1 MAETPLPVERR
12 EQIFPVLSAAQLKRI
27 AQYGTTR
34 TVRDGEVLFRQGDE
48 GVHLYVVLRGELDI
62 VRPDG
67 ESESLVVRHQ
77 QGNFSGETAMLSGR
91 RALATA
97 RAHGDGELVDIP
109 PSALRNLMV
118 TDAELSELF
127 MRAFILRRVAL
138 ISNNI
143 GDAVVLGSRHCART
157 LGLRE
162 FLTRNAHPYLYLDV
176 EDDEGARA
184 LVERLQIGP
193 HDIPVLI
200 CRGTK
205 VLRAPSNAEV
215 AECLGFNAGITT
227 DAVRDVIVV
236 GAGPA
241 GLSAAVYAASE
252 GLDVLVLENNA
263 PGGQA
268 GSSSKIE
275 NYLGFPTGIS
285 GQALAG
291 RAFTQAQK
299 FGANVAIARNVK
311 RLDCAGRPY
320 AVELEDGQR
329 IRARAIVI
337 ASGARYRRLDVENL
351 AQFENA
357 GVYYGATFVEAKLCE
372 GDEVIV
378 IGGGNSAG
386 QAAVYLSGIAKHVHM
401 LVRSGGLADTMSR
414 YLIRRIE
421 ETPTITLRTRTEIV
435 GLMGKTELS
444 AVRWRIATTGETEDR
459 PIRHVFCMMG
469 ADPCTSWL
477 KGCVALDDKGFVKTG
492 QDLSPEDLASTDW
505 TLSRHPMLLETSRPG
520 IFAVG
525 DVRSGNVKRVAS
537 AVGEGSIS
545 IPLVHRVLA
554 GVSSG
559 G

>member
-12 EQIFPVLSAAQLKRI
+12 EQIFPVLTAAQQKRI

-48 GVHLYVVLRGELDI
+48 GVHFYVVLRGELDI
-62 VRPDG
+62 VRPVGDG
-67 ESESLVVRHQ
+67 ESLIVRHQ

-138 ISNNI
+138 ISNNL
-143 GDAVVLGSRHCART
+143 GDAVVLGSHHCART

-162 FLTRNAHPYLYLDV
+162 FLTRNAHPHLYLDV

-184 LVERLQIGP
+184 LVERFQIGP

-227 DAVRDVIVV
+227 DAVRDVLVV

-252 GLDVLVLENNA
+252 GLDVLVLESNA

-299 FGANVAIARNVK
+299 FGANVAIARTVK
-311 RLDCAGRPY
+311 RLDCSGRPY
-320 AVELEDGQR
+320 AVELDDGQR

-337 ASGARYRRLDVENL
+337 ASGARYRRLGVENL
-351 AQFENA
+351 TQFENA

-372 GDEVIV
+372 GEEVIV

-421 ETPTITLRTRTEIV
+421 ETPSITLRTRTEIV
-435 GLMGKTELS
+435 GLMGNSELS
-444 AVRWRIATTGETEDR
+444 SVRWRNGATAETEER

-477 KGCVALDDKGFVKTG
+477 TDCLALDDKGFVKTG
-492 QDLSPEDLASTDW
+492 QDLSAEDLASTGW
-505 TLSRHPMLLETSRPG
+505 SLSRHPLLLETSRPG

-545 IPLVHRVLA
+545 IQLVHRVLA